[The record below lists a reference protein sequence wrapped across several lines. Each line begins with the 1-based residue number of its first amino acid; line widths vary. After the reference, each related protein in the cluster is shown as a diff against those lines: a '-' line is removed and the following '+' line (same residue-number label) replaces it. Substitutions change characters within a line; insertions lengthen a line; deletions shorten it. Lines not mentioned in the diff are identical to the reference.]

1 MAETQTTAF
10 GLPQWAIED
19 TDGPTMGEFN
29 GAFADLESLAAYDD
43 GLSYTTLP
51 TTGLFPKR
59 YVRVS
64 TTDGSYSMYRRQG
77 SAWEWIG
84 GPMSAVARRTAALSG
99 QAGTDKAWTAEQT
112 LGTATVY
119 ATYQGDLAS
128 VASLRTSGL
137 LAAAPLADSL
147 SVSTTGR
154 AYVKTQAS
162 GDLGLVLRAHASTA
176 GALLTV
182 REQGGSDVLTVDSS
196 GRLAAKVPAAFG
208 GAALP
213 STSMLA
219 IAPTGTSGDGV
230 LNGLLLTGNASDAT
244 RNLLRAFAAPG
255 DSAGIATWKTN
266 GMSVGKLPWG
276 TAAMSDGQINSAAD
290 VHTWRSVG
298 ANLPGSA
305 QYGAWFSFQAA
316 DPTAQSDPSKDQL
329 VFTMGKTGSALSLPL
344 FLSQESNPTLTNQT
358 FYRFTDFTAGRF
370 IELQQ
375 ATRTGPSSFTFQ
387 LASDWA
393 ADGRLRTGTLWKGSG
408 SVRDARQSLRHVSTK
423 VFSAAGNFSSP
434 TSGQIINPGSTFTY
448 SFPTMTARS
457 FGGCDL
463 QVDLLTELMLGVGSG
478 GTGDGQV
485 YQVQCWISVNGG
497 TFNEIGLQENAQS
510 SSDTGRRQTGD
521 VLNSRYRLQS
531 VPNGATFQVQIRVA
545 VASSPVPI
553 VYIRKF
559 DLDVEETSFEVYT
572 AA

>member
-1 MAETQTTAF
+1 MAETTTTAF
-10 GLPQWAIED
+10 GLPQWAVEN

-29 GAFADLESLAAYDD
+29 IAFADIESLAAYDD
-43 GLSYTTLP
+43 GLSYTALP

-84 GPMSAVARRTAALSG
+84 GPMSAVARRTAALAG

-137 LAAAPLADSL
+137 FAAAPLADSL
-147 SVSTTGR
+147 SVTTTGR

-176 GALLTV
+176 GNLLTV
-182 REQGGSDVLTVDSS
+182 REQGGSDVLTVDST

-213 STSMLA
+213 TTSVLA
-219 IAPTGTSGDGV
+219 IAPTGGVGDGI
-230 LNGLLLTGNASDAT
+230 LNGLLLTGNASDPT
-244 RNLLRAFAAPG
+244 RNLLRAFASPA
-255 DSAGIATWKTN
+255 DSAGIANWKTS
-266 GMSVGKLPWG
+266 GMSIGKLPWG

-298 ANLPGSA
+298 ANLPGGA
-305 QYGAWFSFQAA
+305 QYGNWFSFQAA
-316 DPTAQSDPSKDQL
+316 DPTAQTDASKDQL
-329 VFTMGKTGSALSLPL
+329 VLTMGKAGGALTLPL
-344 FLSQESNPTLTNQT
+344 FLSQESNPTLTNLT
-358 FYRFTDFTAGRF
+358 MYRFTDFVSGRF
-370 IELQQ
+370 AELFQ
-375 ATRTGPSSFTFQ
+375 ATRTGPTTFSFQ

-393 ADGRLRTGTLWKGSG
+393 ADGRLRTGALWKGAG
-408 SVRDARQSLRHVSTK
+408 AVRDARQSVHHVSSRFFANVGSFT
-423 VFSAAGNFSSP
+423 SP
-434 TSGQIINPGSTFTY
+434 VSGQAINPGNTFSY
-448 SFPTMTARS
+448 NFPTMTSRS

-463 QVDLLTELMLGVGSG
+463 LIDVLMELMLGVGSG
-478 GTGDGQV
+478 GAVDAQV
-485 YQVQCWISVNGG
+485 YALQCWVAVNGG
-497 TFNEIGLQENAQS
+497 SFNQVGVQENAQAS
-510 SSDTGRRQTGD
+510 SSTGRRAGGD
-521 VLNSRYRLQS
+521 VLNGRYRLQG

-559 DLDVEETSFEVYT
+559 DLDVEETTLEVYT